1 MGARIAPEFSTPH
14 KRGARLHCAGSDRN
28 PAPHVNLKPLFDPH
42 AGKPVRVGLIG
53 AGQFGASMIAQE
65 GAIPGLRVV
74 AVCDVQPERGVEA
87 FASAGVPREAV
98 RVCESRAAAAAAIEA
113 GHRAVVADG
122 GLLAE
127 LLLDIVVEATG
138 DPEVGAANAVAAIDA
153 GKHLVM
159 VTKEADS
166 VIGPALAR
174 RATAAGRIVT
184 PVDGDQPSLA
194 IGLKSWAELLG
205 LSVVAAGKASEY
217 DFVWDP
223 RAATVT
229 STHGSVAVPGFDS
242 FWELGVGDPEHVIE
256 ARGRLLAALP
266 QRTVPDYTELCVIAN
281 HTGLLPDR
289 PDLHAAVAR
298 SVEVPDIYSPRADGG
313 VLTRAGALDVFNCL
327 RRPDELSFAGG
338 VFVVVECTHRPT
350 WQVLREKGIPVSR
363 SGRHALLWN
372 PQHLLGLEAP
382 LSILAACRL
391 GATSGASDPHPVC
404 DVVARARRALRA
416 GERLALQGNRH
427 AIEGLDPLLVDA
439 APVRPG
445 NPLPYYMLPGL
456 RLKID
461 VPAGATL
468 RAEHVTAPTGSV
480 LWRLRAEQDAAFFP
494 G

>member
-1 MGARIAPEFSTPH
+1 M
-14 KRGARLHCAGSDRN
+14 
-28 PAPHVNLKPLFDPH
+28 NLKPLFAPH
-42 AGKPVRVGLIG
+42 AGKPVRIGLIG
-53 AGQFGASMIAQE
+53 AGQFGASLIAQG

-98 RVCESRAAAAAAIEA
+98 RVCESRAAAAVAIEA
-113 GHRAVVADG
+113 GHQVVVADG
-122 GLLAE
+122 RLLAE
-127 LLLDIVVEATG
+127 LPLDIVVEATG

-153 GKHLVM
+153 GKHVVM
-159 VTKEADS
+159 VTKETDS

-174 RATAAGRIVT
+174 RARGVGRIVT

-205 LSVVAAGKASEY
+205 LKVVAAGKASEY
-217 DFVWDP
+217 DLVWDP

-229 STHGSVAVPGFDS
+229 STHGSVTVPGFES
-242 FWELGVGDPEHVIE
+242 LWELGSRDPARVLAE
-256 ARGRLLAALP
+256 RGRRLAALP

-281 HTGLLPDR
+281 HTGLVPDR

-298 SVEVPDIYSPRADGG
+298 SVEVPDIYSPQADGG
-313 VLTRAGALDVFNCL
+313 VLGRAGALDVFNCL

-338 VFVVVECTHRPT
+338 VFVVVECTHGPT
-350 WQVLREKGIPVSR
+350 WQVLREKGIPTSR

-391 GATSGASDPHPVC
+391 GATSGADHPRPVC
-404 DVVARARRALRA
+404 DVVARTRRAFRA
-416 GERLALQGNRH
+416 GETLALSGNRH
-427 AIEGLDPLLVDA
+427 AIDGIDPLLVGA
-439 APVRPG
+439 APARPG
-445 NPLPYYMLPGL
+445 NPLPYYMLPGV
-456 RLKID
+456 RLKAD

-468 RAEHVTAPTGSV
+468 LAEHVAAPANSV
-480 LWRLRAEQDAAFFP
+480 LWRLRTEQDAAFFP